1 MSRAFFCTILSEII
15 NFHQRFSFFTMD
27 QSKQTDLRVIISGG
41 GTGGHIFPA
50 IAIANAIKKKNPSAQ
65 ILFVGANGRMEM
77 EKVPQAGYEIKGLT
91 IAGFQRGSIFKNLTL
106 PFKLIG
112 SLLTA
117 YNILQN
123 FKPHVAIGVGGYASG
138 PMLRAA
144 SFAGIPTVIQEQN
157 SFAGV
162 TNKILSKNASVICT
176 AYQGMEKVFPAG
188 KVVLTGN
195 PVREEIVNTFYRK
208 TITQDY
214 LGETARE
221 YFRLDS
227 HKKTILIIGGSLGA
241 KTLNQSV
248 ETALERIKESDVQI
262 LWQTGKMYFDECARI
277 ADGIPNLHA
286 RMFIDKMDYAYAS
299 ADVIISR
306 AGALSISELQLVGRP
321 VILVPSPNV
330 AEDHQTHNAMALVN
344 RKAAILIKD
353 SEAKVN
359 LIGAAFDLLGN
370 DVLQRELSTN
380 IKSMGI
386 PDSAERIVE
395 EILKVCKA

>member
-1 MSRAFFCTILSEII
+1 MMNQSE
-15 NFHQRFSFFTMD
+15 Q
-27 QSKQTDLRVIISGG
+27 KELRVIISGG

-50 IAIANAIKKKNPSAQ
+50 IAIANAIKKQNASAK

-91 IAGFQRGSIFKNLTL
+91 IAGFQRGSILKNLSL

-112 SLLTA
+112 SLLAA
-117 YNILQN
+117 YNIVRN

-138 PMLRAA
+138 PLLRAA
-144 SFAGIPTVIQEQN
+144 SFAGVPTVIQEQN

-162 TNKILSKNASVICT
+162 TNKILSKNARVICT
-176 AYQGMEKVFPAG
+176 AYQGMEKAFPAE
-188 KVVLTGN
+188 KIVLTGN
-195 PVREEIVNTFYRK
+195 PVREEIVNTFFKK
-208 TITQDY
+208 TAASDY

-221 YFRLDS
+221 YFQLDK

-248 ETALERIKESDVQI
+248 EAALQRIKESDVQI
-262 LWQTGKMYFDECARI
+262 LWQTGKIYFDECARL
-277 ADGIPNLHA
+277 AEGIPNLHA
-286 RMFIDKMDYAYAS
+286 RMFIDKMDYAYAC

-306 AGALSISELQLVGRP
+306 AGAISISELQLVGKP

-330 AEDHQTHNAMALVN
+330 AEDHQTHNAMALVH

-359 LIGAAFDLLGN
+359 LMGAAFDLLGN
-370 DVLQRELSTN
+370 DALQKELSGN
-380 IKSMGI
+380 IQQMGI
-386 PDSAERIVE
+386 ANSAERIVE
-395 EILKVCKA
+395 EILKVCNA